1 MLRNSLSGHRRRPAT
16 SQQRSGG
23 LYFLA
28 LNQYFIRDKTIP
40 AGQNADFGGFLRSK
54 AVSTGRFS
62 SSAIKCRRC
71 RRRSVPARSG
81 AAQFAL
87 RAPSLTCHQSAALRW
102 ALSLSSTIWISSGI
116 KRFLPDKML
125 ILVVSSGQRP
135 VLPDVFW
142 FGARSLVFSSVA
154 PPVAR
159 VPSKGSLSL
168 ILPSRAGPLR
178 IPLTGPRTAMPF
190 DRHTCHWLFAPLI
203 SDANIMV

>member
-1 MLRNSLSGHRRRPAT
+1 MKTGRTLLRICVYVGSVVAGSSPVGYVFVVNNLDS
-16 SQQRSGG
+16 
-23 LYFLA
+23 
-28 LNQYFIRDKTIP
+28 IRDKTIP

-87 RAPSLTCHQSAALRW
+87 RAPPPTGNQSAAPVVFIFLPSIR
-102 ALSLSSTIWISSGI
+102 ISSVI
-116 KRFLPDKML
+116 KRFQPDKML

-135 VLPDVFW
+135 FLPDVFW

-154 PPVAR
+154 PQWHVCRRKVRCRSSFPAELGPFSQGR
-159 VPSKGSLSL
+159 GRPCLSIGTRATGSLL
-168 ILPSRAGPLR
+168 
-178 IPLTGPRTAMPF
+178 
-190 DRHTCHWLFAPLI
+190 H
-203 SDANIMV
+203 